1 MQDAE
6 SLSGVSALV
15 SSDPPK
21 QSMLRG
27 SDFPHRCPHR
37 PITVCLVVQPV
48 LTRDALRKQWAH

>member
-6 SLSGVSALV
+6 SLSGVSALA

-37 PITVCLVVQPV
+37 PIKICLVVQPV
-48 LTRDALRKQWAH
+48 LIRNA